1 MRWTIGL
8 AAVCGLCLGCSSGNV
23 PEAKPGAPPQVTK
36 TAYQAGDSVTLRVPT
51 MYCPRSCWPR
61 VKETLEQQP
70 GVAEV
75 KLVPQA
81 KEGEIDKPEVTVK
94 LKGEFNVAQ
103 AVQSLAAAQFSD
115 VTVVQQ

>member
-1 MRWTIGL
+1 MRWMIG
-8 AAVCGLCLGCSSGNV
+8 AVTVCGLCLGCSTGNV
-23 PEAKPGAPPQVTK
+23 PEGKPAAPPQVTK
-36 TAYQAGDSVTLRVPT
+36 ITYQAGDSVTLRVPT

-75 KLVPQA
+75 ALVPQA
-81 KEGEIDKPEVTVK
+81 QEGEIDKPEVTVK

-103 AVQSLAAAQFSD
+103 AMQALAAAQFSD
-115 VTVVQQ
+115 VTVQQ